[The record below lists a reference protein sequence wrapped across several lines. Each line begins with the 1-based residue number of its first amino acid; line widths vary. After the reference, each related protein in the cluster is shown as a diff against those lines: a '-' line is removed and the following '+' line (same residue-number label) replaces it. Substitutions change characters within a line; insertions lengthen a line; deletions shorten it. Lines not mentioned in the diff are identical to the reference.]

1 MQEKNTDQKYIE
13 MTQTPV
19 EKLIIKLAVPSIIS
33 MLITTVYNA
42 ADTFF
47 IGQISTSASA
57 AVGVCFSLMAI
68 IQALGFFFGQGS
80 GSSISRALGNQHG
93 EKAEEL
99 ASVGFFSS
107 IIFGGLVG
115 IFGLIFIEPLVYF
128 LGATETIYPHAV
140 AYLSIILV
148 GAPVMA
154 ASFVLNNLLRFQ
166 GYSFY
171 GMIGVTFGGVM
182 NMILDPVLIF
192 IFNMGTAGAALATV
206 ISQVMGLC
214 LLFYLNNRHCS
225 VKIRISQFRPR
236 LPHCGD
242 IIRGG
247 LPSLLRQGIASLA
260 VICLNLAAKPYGD
273 AAIAAMSIVSKIT
286 MFTNSAM
293 LGFGQGFQP
302 VCGFNYGARLYD
314 RVKRGFFFCLKTSF
328 GFLVCLAV
336 VEYFFAGSLVAIF
349 RDDPQ
354 VISIGEVA
362 LRCQCLTLPCFS
374 IIVMSNMMMQTSGK
388 VVSASLTGS
397 ARQGLFLIPLL
408 WTLPRLFGLTGIQI
422 CQPVA
427 DVMTVF
433 LAIPFVVSY
442 FREMERNQAQLSD
455 KS

>member
-225 VKIRISQFRPR
+225 VKIRIS
-236 LPHCGD
+236 
-242 IIRGG
+242 
-247 LPSLLRQGIASLA
+247 
-260 VICLNLAAKPYGD
+260 
-273 AAIAAMSIVSKIT
+273 
-286 MFTNSAM
+286 
-293 LGFGQGFQP
+293 
-302 VCGFNYGARLYD
+302 
-314 RVKRGFFFCLKTSF
+314 
-328 GFLVCLAV
+328 
-336 VEYFFAGSLVAIF
+336 
-349 RDDPQ
+349 
-354 VISIGEVA
+354 
-362 LRCQCLTLPCFS
+362 
-374 IIVMSNMMMQTSGK
+374 
-388 VVSASLTGS
+388 
-397 ARQGLFLIPLL
+397 
-408 WTLPRLFGLTGIQI
+408 
-422 CQPVA
+422 
-427 DVMTVF
+427 
-433 LAIPFVVSY
+433 
-442 FREMERNQAQLSD
+442 
-455 KS
+455 